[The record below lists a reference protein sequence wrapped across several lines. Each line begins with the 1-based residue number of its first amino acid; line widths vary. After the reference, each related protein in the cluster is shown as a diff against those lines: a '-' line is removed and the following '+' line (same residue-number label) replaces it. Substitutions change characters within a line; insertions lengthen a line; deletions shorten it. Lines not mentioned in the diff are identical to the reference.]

1 MFDILRVAI
10 LVGLTVALG
19 WLARRAWRSTRRVLK
34 WVGAT
39 LCGLLAL
46 VVAAALVVALVGYY
60 KLNRKYDNPVAQIS
74 VAVTPELVAR
84 GERFGELCA
93 GCHAADESP
102 PLEGHDFLGEDAP
115 PIGTLWAP
123 NLTPTHLGEWSDGE
137 IIRAIR
143 EAIHRSGR
151 SLLIMPSNAFRN
163 LSYADVHAIVA
174 YLRSQP
180 PVEPDTPHNRL
191 NVLGAILINVFP
203 VREAQPPVT
212 EPVVAPPAGP
222 TAEYGEYL
230 TSITCAGGC
239 HGGGLGGDA
248 RFNAPGL
255 VGAGLTWTEDQ
266 FITFMRTG
274 VRPDGR
280 AVDGEAM
287 PWENLS
293 EFLADDDELRAIFA
307 RLAALGG

>member
-1 MFDILRVAI
+1 MFDIVGVAV
-10 LVGLTVALG
+10 LVGLAVALS
-19 WLARRAWRSTRRVLK
+19 WLGRRAWRSTRRVVK

-46 VVAAALVVALVGYY
+46 VVVTALVVALVGYY
-60 KLNRKYDNPVAQIS
+60 KLNQTYDNPVAQIS
-74 VAVTPELVAR
+74 VEVTPELVAR
-84 GERFGELCA
+84 GERFGQFCA
-93 GCHAADESP
+93 GCHAADQSP
-102 PLEGHDFLGEDAP
+102 PMEGDDFLGEDAP
-115 PIGTLWAP
+115 PIGTFWAP

-143 EAIHRSGR
+143 EGIHKSGR
-151 SLLIMPSNAFRN
+151 SLLVMPSSAFRK
-163 LSYADVHAIVA
+163 LSDADVHAIVA

-180 PVEPDTPHNRL
+180 SIEPDTPANKL
-191 NVLGAILINVFP
+191 NVLGAILIGVFP

-212 EPVVAPPAGP
+212 EPVVAPPSGP

-230 TSITCAGGC
+230 TSITCALC
-239 HGGGLGGDA
+239 HGGDLGGDA
-248 RFNAPGL
+248 GFNAPGL
-255 VGAGLTWTEDQ
+255 VGAGLAWTEDQ

-280 AVDGEAM
+280 AVDGETM
-287 PWENLS
+287 PWEILS
-293 EFLADDDELRAIFA
+293 EFLADDDELKAVFA

>member
-1 MFDILRVAI
+1 MFDVVGVAV
-10 LVGLTVALG
+10 LVGLAVALG
-19 WLARRAWRSTRRVLK
+19 WLGRRAWRSARRVVK

-46 VVAAALVVALVGYY
+46 VVATALVVALVGYY

-74 VAVTPELVAR
+74 VEVTPELVAR
-84 GERFGELCA
+84 GERFGQFCA
-93 GCHAADESP
+93 GCHAADQSLP
-102 PLEGHDFLGEDAP
+102 MEGFDFLGEDAP

-143 EAIHRSGR
+143 EGIHRSGR
-151 SLLIMPSNAFRN
+151 SLVIMPSKFFRN
-163 LSYADVHAIVA
+163 LSDADVHAIVA

-180 PVEPDTPHNRL
+180 PIEPDTPPNRL

-203 VREAQPPVT
+203 MREAQPPVT

-230 TSITCAGGC
+230 TSISCAIC
-239 HGGGLGGDA
+239 HGVDLGGDA
-248 RFNAPGL
+248 EFNAPGL
-255 VGAGLTWTEDQ
+255 IGAGLAWTEDQ
-266 FITFMRTG
+266 FIAFMRTG

-280 AVDGEAM
+280 PVDGKAM
-287 PWENLS
+287 PWAMLGEL
-293 EFLADDDELRAIFA
+293 LADDDELKAIFA

>member
-1 MFDILRVAI
+1 MFDIVGVTV
-10 LVGLTVALG
+10 LVGLVVALS
-19 WLARRAWRSTRRVLK
+19 WLARRAWLSTRRVVK

-46 VVAAALVVALVGYY
+46 VVVTALVVALVGYY
-60 KLNRKYDNPVAQIS
+60 KLNQTYDNPVTQIS

-84 GERFGELCA
+84 GERYGQFCA
-93 GCHAADESP
+93 GCHAADQSP
-102 PLEGHDFLGEDAP
+102 PMEGSDFLGEDAP
-115 PIGTLWAP
+115 PIGTFWAP

-143 EAIHRSGR
+143 EGIHRSGR
-151 SLLIMPSNAFRN
+151 SLLIMPSNTFRN
-163 LSYADVHAIVA
+163 LSDADVHAIVA

-180 PVEPDTPHNRL
+180 PIEPDTPPNRL
-191 NVLGAILINVFP
+191 NVLGAILIAVFP
-203 VREAQPPVT
+203 MREAQPPVT
-212 EPVVAPPAGP
+212 EPVVAPPSGP

-230 TSITCAGGC
+230 SSITCALC
-239 HGGGLGGDA
+239 HGGNLGGDA
-248 RFNAPGL
+248 EFNAPGL

-287 PWENLS
+287 PWKILS
-293 EFLADDDELRAIFA
+293 EFLSDEDELKAVFA